1 MATVR
6 VVNNKLGFIYFLFFY
21 FNFIF
26 SILFYFRF
34 SLLLF
39 FILDLDKECN
49 VMLHI
54 IVTQVIKYDKD
65 MI

>member
-21 FNFIF
+21 FYFIF
-26 SILFYFRF
+26 SILFYFKF

-39 FILDLDKECN
+39 FILNLDKECD
-49 VMLHI
+49 VMLYI
-54 IVTQVIKYDKD
+54 IVIQVIKHNRD